1 MHSTTNNPNLR
12 KNFVGNLLK
21 NYIHDTILEADST
34 NVWDELHLYPSPPQT
49 ITTTPQYLHT
59 VAMWCITK

>member
-34 NVWDELHLYPSPPQT
+34 NVWDELHLPPPPNNYRYFN
-49 ITTTPQYLHT
+49 TTVSAYSGNVVHY
-59 VAMWCITK
+59 

>member
-34 NVWDELHLYPSPPQT
+34 NVWDELHLFPSPPPNT
-49 ITTTPQYLHT
+49 YYNTTVSAYSGNVVHY
-59 VAMWCITK
+59 

>member
-21 NYIHDTILEADST
+21 NYIHDTILEADGT
-34 NVWDELHLYPSPPQT
+34 KVWDELHPWPPPPPKQLVQHH
-49 ITTTPQYLHT
+49 II
-59 VAMWCITK
+59 CILW